1 MRKLYHPLNFCPNVL
16 SLHRLMHRALTP
28 TYIHSITH
36 LRFGPAILAAAPSIP
51 TYLYRNF
58 LINRFRRAY
67 DDAGLL
73 QTSLL
78 DGWDN
83 TIPTSVE
90 KREEFRQFLVDA
102 HKAAYIPV
110 CIAGGATNILT
121 AEPAVVIPSENDD
134 MLGYADVTKNGAGP
148 ADISS
153 PTSYNRELSF
163 NGISASESPTM
174 SNQPGAFMRRAMSFS
189 AQTPRSIVSPS
200 NLSDLV
206 DATNI
211 SGGDSSSGG
220 PLESPVSVFLQKI
233 NSREEC

>member
-1 MRKLYHPLNFCPNVL
+1 LNTRRTQLLAYHRSTFFPLIVSCIPALHVLHSFGLY
-16 SLHRLMHRALTP
+16 
-28 TYIHSITH
+28 
-36 LRFGPAILAAAPSIP
+36 RFGPAIIAAIPSIP

-58 LINRFRRAY
+58 LIKRFRRAY

-134 MLGYADVTKNGAGP
+134 MLGYADVSKFGGGVGGTEMN
-148 ADISS
+148 SS
-153 PTSYNRELSF
+153 PTSYNREMSF
-163 NGISASESPTM
+163 NGMSGSDSPTL

-189 AQTPRSIVSPS
+189 AQHTPRSIVSPS

-206 DATNI
+206 DER
-211 SGGDSSSGG
+211 GGEGG
-220 PLESPVSVFLQKI
+220 VGPEASPVSMFLQRLHT
-233 NSREEC
+233 REEI

>member
-1 MRKLYHPLNFCPNVL
+1 M
-16 SLHRLMHRALTP
+16 
-28 TYIHSITH
+28 YIMARI
-36 LRFGPAILAAAPSIP
+36 RFGPAILAAIPSIP

-58 LINRFRRAY
+58 LIKRFRRAY

-83 TIPTSVE
+83 TIPTSME

-134 MLGYADVTKNGAGP
+134 MLGYADVPKIGDGP
-148 ADISS
+148 DIPS
-153 PTSYNRELSF
+153 PNSYNRELSF
-163 NGISASESPTM
+163 NGMSSSESP
-174 SNQPGAFMRRAMSFS
+174 NQQPGAFMRRAMSFS
-189 AQTPRSIVSPS
+189 AQHTPRSIVSPS

-206 DATNI
+206 DAVTN
-211 SGGDSSSGG
+211 SGSG
-220 PLESPVSVFLQKI
+220 SPVSMFLQKL